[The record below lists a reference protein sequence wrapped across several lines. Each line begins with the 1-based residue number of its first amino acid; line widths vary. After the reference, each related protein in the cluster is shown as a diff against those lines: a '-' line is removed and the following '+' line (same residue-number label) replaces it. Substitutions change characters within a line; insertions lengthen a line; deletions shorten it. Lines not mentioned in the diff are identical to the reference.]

1 MTTIS
6 TGSLRLQRCCCKCC
20 SSGTMII
27 SKPGPPPS
35 TARDGSS
42 HMRAFQVGRHRE
54 YFRDRRCIHPHLFH
68 QAGDAARMQHWQT
81 VRRNRPIPTA
91 RPLYAMQLAHP
102 SSLSA
107 THSARPGPMLEHDD
121 PDSSEYGHLTTPSG
135 RYPVPTALTTKG
147 CTSDDRIDSLKTTK
161 MTTNRPAI
169 RPPNTIITHHRSP
182 RTAQGAY
189 ATRPARGPRPAGP
202 RAPHATAIAPTAADG
217 STLRPQHRR
226 ASKPPLMA
234 RLPSGGESIYPH
246 SHALS
251 PQRSLLFTLLTVSG

>member
-1 MTTIS
+1 
-6 TGSLRLQRCCCKCC
+6 
-20 SSGTMII
+20 MII

-102 SSLSA
+102 GSLSA
-107 THSARPGPMLEHDD
+107 THSARSGPMLEHDD

-135 RYPVPTALTTKG
+135 RYPVPAALTTKG

-169 RPPNTIITHHRSP
+169 RPPNTITIHHRSP
-182 RTAQGAY
+182 RTAHEAH
-189 ATRPARGPRPAGP
+189 TRHTPRGRARTARARHMQRPSRQRP
-202 RAPHATAIAPTAADG
+202 QTAARCAPSIAERRNRLSWPGFPPGG
-217 STLRPQHRR
+217 SRFAHTHMPSRHSAHSSSPRTSHT
-226 ASKPPLMA
+226 AS
-234 RLPSGGESIYPH
+234 G
-246 SHALS
+246 
-251 PQRSLLFTLLTVSG
+251 

>member
-1 MTTIS
+1 MATIS
-6 TGSLRLQRCCCKCC
+6 TGFLRLHRCCCKCC

-102 SSLSA
+102 GSLSA
-107 THSARPGPMLEHDD
+107 THPARSSPMLEHDD

-135 RYPVPTALTTKG
+135 RYPVPAVDHQRMHL
-147 CTSDDRIDSLKTTK
+147 RRPNRLLKD
-161 MTTNRPAI
+161 
-169 RPPNTIITHHRSP
+169 H
-182 RTAQGAY
+182 
-189 ATRPARGPRPAGP
+189 
-202 RAPHATAIAPTAADG
+202 
-217 STLRPQHRR
+217 
-226 ASKPPLMA
+226 
-234 RLPSGGESIYPH
+234 
-246 SHALS
+246 
-251 PQRSLLFTLLTVSG
+251 

>member
-1 MTTIS
+1 
-6 TGSLRLQRCCCKCC
+6 
-20 SSGTMII
+20 MII

-42 HMRAFQVGRHRE
+42 HMRAFQVVRHRE

-102 SSLSA
+102 GSLSA
-107 THSARPGPMLEHDD
+107 THPARSSPMLEHDD

-135 RYPVPTALTTKG
+135 RYPAPAALTTNG
-147 CTSDDRIDSLKTTK
+147 CTLDDRIDSLKTTK

-169 RPPNTIITHHRSP
+169 RPPNTIITHHCSP

-189 ATRPARGPRPAGP
+189 ARRNGH
-202 RAPHATAIAPTAADG
+202 RASASPTAANG

>member
-1 MTTIS
+1 MATIL
-6 TGSLRLQRCCCKCC
+6 TGFLRLHRCCCKCC

-27 SKPGPPPS
+27 SKPGPPPP

-68 QAGDAARMQHWQT
+68 QAGDAARMQHWQP

-102 SSLSA
+102 GSLSA

-135 RYPVPTALTTKG
+135 RYPVPAVDHQRMHL
-147 CTSDDRIDSLKTTK
+147 RRPNRLLKD
-161 MTTNRPAI
+161 
-169 RPPNTIITHHRSP
+169 H
-182 RTAQGAY
+182 
-189 ATRPARGPRPAGP
+189 
-202 RAPHATAIAPTAADG
+202 
-217 STLRPQHRR
+217 
-226 ASKPPLMA
+226 
-234 RLPSGGESIYPH
+234 
-246 SHALS
+246 
-251 PQRSLLFTLLTVSG
+251 

>member
-1 MTTIS
+1 M
-6 TGSLRLQRCCCKCC
+6 QRCCCKCC

-27 SKPGPPPS
+27 SKPGPPPP

-42 HMRAFQVGRHRE
+42 HMRAFQVVHHRE

-102 SSLSA
+102 GSLSA
-107 THSARPGPMLEHDD
+107 THPARSSPMLEHDD

-135 RYPVPTALTTKG
+135 RYPIPTALTTKG

-189 ATRPARGPRPAGP
+189 ARRNANGHRHRQRPQ
-202 RAPHATAIAPTAADG
+202 TAARCALSIAERRNRLSWPGFPPGG
-217 STLRPQHRR
+217 SRLAHTHMPSRHSAHSSSYFDLAHRVR
-226 ASKPPLMA
+226 LGEWGGWR
-234 RLPSGGESIYPH
+234 RLPP
-246 SHALS
+246 
-251 PQRSLLFTLLTVSG
+251 